1 MYPIRVV
8 CFRLTSLLIA
18 CFLSP
23 VYNERI
29 AQTHCT
35 DSIRRAHCT
44 DSYKFS
50 VVDLAMALQNPGCEA
65 GPGAFWSR
73 RIAKYVERPDYFG
86 ASRIP
91 SEGFL
96 RAWDF
101 FARSPWRGDADRGF
115 RTRNFARI
123 PCASRNVVGECSL
136 LRLALLAEQLL
147 HGRLLRLGAGRLPQ
161 LRRGRRGR
169 RGEAGGCLFGQV
181 SLMPE

>member
-1 MYPIRVV
+1 MSMCV
-8 CFRLTSLLIA
+8 RLTSLLSLTGIQRA
-18 CFLSP
+18 HS
-23 VYNERI
+23 
-29 AQTHCT
+29 T
-35 DSIRRAHCT
+35 DSLHRLHTESALHRLIYILRGRSG
-44 DSYKFS
+44 DGFS
-50 VVDLAMALQNPGCEA
+50 GNLGAEGPGC
-65 GPGAFWSR
+65 GAFWSR

-136 LRLALLAEQLL
+136 LRLALLAE
-147 HGRLLRLGAGRLPQ
+147 
-161 LRRGRRGR
+161 
-169 RGEAGGCLFGQV
+169 
-181 SLMPE
+181 